1 MKKKQLLTA
10 LLAVVMAAGLLFGG
24 CQKDPATESS
34 EAAESTASTTAAD
47 SVDSGEPDSADQ
59 SAEEDSSAE
68 DSGAATTAEESKNS
82 GKNTTKRTSASTKQ
96 TGVVAEVDKYDTDG
110 LKTVD
115 MKGYT
120 LKIALTSKSLI
131 KNMRKKGDKDYT
143 EPNEVTQLRYNALE
157 KVEKRFNCTVTPV
170 YYEPGKLSQTYSQAI
185 MVSATNSVPQV
196 ILGSMWEAGNMM
208 SAKLLTDFGQL
219 KNVDMSKPWWNKA
232 MAEGSKIGGKVY
244 LGLSNITEPDV
255 RSWYIAY
262 NKKIAKSIGLTDAV
276 LSDMVKN
283 KTWTVDN
290 FIAWSKKAVK
300 DKNGDG
306 KFTEKDQWGFAAPGT
321 DFIYA
326 MMASGGASFVDVDKS
341 GKRIYGLNN
350 DNAISVLEKINKIMC
365 TEGIRYPVA
374 NNKDQMAAGTD
385 GKVLFW
391 GYQAHS
397 ILSSIREEGDIGILP
412 MPIGGNRKDYEAL
425 VDHNCAVSM
434 IPSTTKDLDKVGTLL
449 EAMSFAYWKLIPER
463 LELYKELYL
472 EEGDT
477 LSLSVVD
484 GVFDRMNCYA
494 WEFDNT
500 SAFLKSTV
508 QPILTA
514 CTKANA
520 DISGIVAAIKNP
532 SQATINNFYGQK

>member
-34 EAAESTASTTAAD
+34 EGAESTASTTAAD
-47 SVDSGEPDSADQ
+47 SADSEEPDSTDQ

-68 DSGAATTAEESKNS
+68 DSGATTPAEESKDS
-82 GKNTTKRTSASTKQ
+82 GKNTTKRTTTASTKQ

-120 LKIALTSKSLI
+120 LKIATTSKSMI
-131 KNMRKKGDKDYT
+131 KNMRKKGDDKYEVD
-143 EPNEVTQLRYNALE
+143 EVTQLRFDALA

-196 ILGSMWEAGNMM
+196 ILGSLWEAGNMM

-232 MAEGSKIGGKVY
+232 MAEGSKINGKVY
-244 LGLSNITEPDV
+244 LGLSNITEPDT

-262 NKKIAKSIGLTDAV
+262 NKKIAKSIGLTDKV
-276 LSDMVKN
+276 LADMIKN

-341 GKRIYGLNN
+341 GKRVYGLNN

-374 NNKDQMAAGTD
+374 NNKDQMAAGVD

-391 GYQAHS
+391 GYQANK
-397 ILSSIREEGDIGILP
+397 LLADIREYGDIGILP

-425 VDHNCAVSM
+425 VDHNCPAAM

-463 LELYKELYL
+463 LNLYTELYL

-484 GVFDRMNCYA
+484 GMFDRMNCYA

-508 QPILTA
+508 QPILDA

-520 DISGIVAAIKNP
+520 DISGTVAAIKNP